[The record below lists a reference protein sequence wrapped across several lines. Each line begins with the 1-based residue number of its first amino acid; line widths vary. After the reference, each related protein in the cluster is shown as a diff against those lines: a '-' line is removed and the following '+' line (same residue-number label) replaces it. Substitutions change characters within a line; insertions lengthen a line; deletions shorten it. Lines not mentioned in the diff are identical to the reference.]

1 VAGDAMITVFG
12 TSSGNR
18 IVREKPDGVDVEQV
32 TVKSGDEFA
41 RAAGMEHA
49 SFVKIDTEGFDLVVL
64 RGFSDMLREQRIDAL
79 QVEVSMGPQ
88 NRKHVSL
95 SAVQDYV
102 SSRDTGCSSS
112 TIKPTSARVP
122 SRDALMQSLFRQPAS
137 LPTSGSNANTER
149 TDAQGSQL
157 GSSMG
162 VAFMQ
167 SRTGLG
173 EPRSHSMHWMG
184 IRTMRTG
191 KVRCRWGEALETR
204 RVHLDPGR
212 DFHARCRAFKHQR
225 AHFGLLNE
233 RVDLAFKQSAQ
244 VSGRL

>member
-1 VAGDAMITVFG
+1 MFGFFAREPLSEKFSDLSNTLPTVDFRTVIDVGAHLGNTVAETLRFQPRAIIHAIEPAGLTFAELSRRFIGKSQIQCHNLALGEVAGEAMITVFG

-102 SSRDTGCSSS
+102 SSQGYW
-112 TIKPTSARVP
+112 
-122 SRDALMQSLFRQPAS
+122 LFKLYNQAH
-137 LPTSGSNANTER
+137 ER
-149 TDAQGSQL
+149 KS
-157 GSSMG
+157 
-162 VAFMQ
+162 
-167 SRTGLG
+167 
-173 EPRSHSMHWMG
+173 P
-184 IRTMRTG
+184 I
-191 KVRCRWGEALETR
+191 
-204 RVHLDPGR
+204 
-212 DFHARCRAFKHQR
+212 ARCADAVFISTACITANKRKQR
-225 AHFGLLNE
+225 
-233 RVDLAFKQSAQ
+233 KY
-244 VSGRL
+244 